1 MRNWPISTLLTR
13 LGFLLA
19 LILGLSAC
27 AQMVQPS
34 PQESATGS
42 IAVQEGR
49 VRILALSP
57 AVNPAQLAPARQ
69 SLAAAQ
75 AAARGGNYVLA
86 ERWTLLAQNLLD
98 NVEIRLK
105 ETPMEAR
112 KAALEQQ
119 ITDLQSRAAAT
130 RQAISQ
136 AKAQLAKEG
145 Q

>member
-1 MRNWPISTLLTR
+1 MRNRPIRILLTR
-13 LGFLLA
+13 LGFPLA

-57 AVNPAQLAPARQ
+57 AVSPLQLAPARRA
-69 SLAAAQ
+69 LAAAQ
-75 AAARGGNYVLA
+75 AAANAGNYLLA
-86 ERWTLLAQNLLD
+86 ERQTLLAQSLLD

-119 ITDLQSRAAAT
+119 ITDLQSRIAAT
-130 RQAISQ
+130 RQAINQ

>member
-13 LGFLLA
+13 LGFLLT

-34 PQESATGS
+34 PQENATGS

-49 VRILALSP
+49 VRILTLSP
-57 AVNPAQLAPARQ
+57 AVSPAQLAPAQRA
-69 SLAAAQ
+69 LAEAQ
-75 AAARGGNYVLA
+75 AAANGGNYSLA
-86 ERWTLLAQNLLD
+86 ERRTLLAQSLLD
-98 NVEIRLK
+98 NIEIRLK
-105 ETPMEAR
+105 ETPMDAR

-119 ITDLQSRAAAT
+119 ITDLQSRIAAT
-130 RQAISQ
+130 HQAINQ

>member
-1 MRNWPISTLLTR
+1 MGN
-13 LGFLLA
+13 
-19 LILGLSAC
+19 
-27 AQMVQPS
+27 
-34 PQESATGS
+34 

-57 AVNPAQLAPARQ
+57 AVSPTQLAPARRA
-69 SLAAAQ
+69 LAAAQ
-75 AAARGGNYVLA
+75 AAANAGNYLLA
-86 ERWTLLAQNLLD
+86 ERQTLLAQSLLD

-119 ITDLQSRAAAT
+119 ITDLQSRIAAT
-130 RQAISQ
+130 RQAINQ